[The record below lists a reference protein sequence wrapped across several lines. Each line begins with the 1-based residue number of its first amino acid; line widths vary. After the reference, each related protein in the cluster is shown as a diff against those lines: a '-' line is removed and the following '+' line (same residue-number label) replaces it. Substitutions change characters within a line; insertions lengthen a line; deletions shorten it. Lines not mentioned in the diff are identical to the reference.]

1 MNPWGGADRRTMATA
16 RQINANRENA
26 KRSSGPTTAAGKT
39 KVRYNAMKH
48 GLLAEAA
55 LLPDEDEATFRDF
68 SARIMTDLRPV
79 GEIES
84 VLVDRITNILWRLQ
98 RFNHVET
105 GLFVREGEADD
116 TARDDALRELLAARK
131 AESRPR
137 PSGRPSALLATV
149 ESTLLQSA
157 AARVVEAGKARSGNP
172 RQRLGDAFA
181 HDAATGNAFSKLAR
195 YETHLNRTLERT
207 LKQLQELQQE
217 RARKVGTS

>member
-1 MNPWGGADRRTMATA
+1 MATA
-16 RQINANRENA
+16 RQINANRKNA

-68 SARIMTDLRPV
+68 SARIRTDLRPV
-79 GEIES
+79 GEMES
-84 VLVDRITNILWRLQ
+84 ILADRITNILWRLR

-116 TARDDALRELLAARK
+116 TARRDVLREGLAARR
-131 AESRPR
+131 AESRLP
-137 PSGRPSALLATV
+137 PPPAGRPSAVLDKVEMALLET
-149 ESTLLQSA
+149 SI
-157 AARVVEAGKARSGNP
+157 ARINEAEEARSGNP

-207 LKQLQELQQE
+207 LKQLHDLQQD